1 MTLMASSIR
10 ISSDGG
16 DFMDLSKLFLAALVG
31 ESIWETTKLLWQ
43 QGKLN
48 TDRVGALLIGIL
60 LALITGLN
68 MFRMMGLEVSV
79 PILGEVLTGLLISR
93 GANFMHDIL
102 GSIGSVYSKT
112 KAAK

>member
-1 MTLMASSIR
+1 MTLTTGSIR

-16 DFMDLSKLFLAALVG
+16 DFMDLSKLFIIALLG

-60 LALITGLN
+60 LALIAGLN
-68 MFRMMGLEVSV
+68 IFKMMGFEVSV
-79 PILGEVLTGLLISR
+79 PVLGEVLTGLLISR

-102 GSIGSVYSKT
+102 GSIGNVYARNKLD
-112 KAAK
+112 K